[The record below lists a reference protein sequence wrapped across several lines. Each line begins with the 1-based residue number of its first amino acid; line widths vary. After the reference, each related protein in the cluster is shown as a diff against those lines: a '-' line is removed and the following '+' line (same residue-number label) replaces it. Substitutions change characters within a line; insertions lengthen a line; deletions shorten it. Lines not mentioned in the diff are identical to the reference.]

1 VRQYQLLYY
10 LSDDTLEMYDL
21 KNRRTFLKRTS
32 YPAITVKHLYVG
44 SELSVFSRQLKI
56 VDYADP
62 FTKDKVGAMQEKTLA
77 VLSGEAF
84 ARVGDVV
91 AALNAADIKINRF
104 KTVAGGGGAK
114 AMVMEL
120 VADGAVGRWKDMA
133 SGIGISGCDA
143 AESVED
149 AAAKSAGLFGGTEC
163 VANCRDCSL
172 ALVLPHA
179 VSEGRVGAVM
189 QAIQASGLAITTAQ
203 TFNLNQANAAEFY
216 EVYKGVIPE
225 YMKKIVE
232 LTSGPCVAIEVCGEG
247 VVGRLRDVAGP
258 HDPDIGRVVR
268 PSTVRAQF
276 GLDKVKN
283 AVHVTDLEEDGQLE
297 VEYFFNLLARA
308 C

>member
-1 VRQYQLLYY
+1 MLR
-10 LSDDTLEMYDL
+10 
-21 KNRRTFLKRTS
+21 
-32 YPAITVKHLYVG
+32 I
-44 SELSVFSRQLKI
+44 
-56 VDYADP
+56 
-62 FTKDKVGAMQEKTLA
+62 
-77 VLSGEAF
+77 
-84 ARVGDVV
+84 
-91 AALNAADIKINRF
+91 LNALLPAPYAGSFRQPFSCRVLRNRKLGRARPGWPF
-104 KTVAGGGGAK
+104 GSVWLGTHWPPDP
-114 AMVMEL
+114 
-120 VADGAVGRWKDMA
+120 DGARRGAGTAARSPHRPRA
-133 SGIGISGCDA
+133 SEHA
-143 AESVED
+143 H
-149 AAAKSAGLFGGTEC
+149 
-163 VANCRDCSL
+163 
-172 ALVLPHA
+172 ALIA
-179 VSEGRVGAVM
+179 
-189 QAIQASGLAITTAQ
+189 QASGLAITTAQ

>member
-1 VRQYQLLYY
+1 MLR
-10 LSDDTLEMYDL
+10 
-21 KNRRTFLKRTS
+21 
-32 YPAITVKHLYVG
+32 I
-44 SELSVFSRQLKI
+44 
-56 VDYADP
+56 
-62 FTKDKVGAMQEKTLA
+62 
-77 VLSGEAF
+77 
-84 ARVGDVV
+84 
-91 AALNAADIKINRF
+91 LNALLPAPYAGSFRQPFSCRVLRNRKLGRARPGWPF
-104 KTVAGGGGAK
+104 GSVWLGTHWPPDP
-114 AMVMEL
+114 
-120 VADGAVGRWKDMA
+120 DGARRGAGAPRPAHLTGPGRL
-133 SGIGISGCDA
+133 S
-143 AESVED
+143 
-149 AAAKSAGLFGGTEC
+149 TR
-163 VANCRDCSL
+163 N
-172 ALVLPHA
+172 ALIA
-179 VSEGRVGAVM
+179 
-189 QAIQASGLAITTAQ
+189 QASGLAITTAQ